1 MDRGWIKLYR
11 RVEDS
16 PVWADDHLFKLF
28 TWILLRVTRKS
39 IALSVPTGRGTQIV
53 NLQPG
58 QAMIGRK
65 TLSDKLR
72 WPEGTTRH
80 RLARL
85 VEIMAGD
92 LAIQPATHYS
102 ILTLRNHEVYQGA
115 MEGERPG
122 NRPGNR
128 PSKGQ
133 PMATNKNEEKEKN
146 TYTSLPSAD
155 APGPPALIPQEE
167 KTPLEGPPDDKGN
180 GKAHPIPRGR
190 KPRKEYPKPVQNLY
204 ETYRLNIID
213 VPAKKADAL
222 RNIAARLREGYTP
235 EQLTGAVERYFEE
248 RQGNSDALPF
258 HANNFFGQK
267 AYFLGYLT
275 EAEPAT
281 PEAVHG

>member
-11 RVEDS
+11 RIEDS

-58 QAMIGRK
+58 QVMIGRK
-65 TLSDKLR
+65 TLSEKLR

-102 ILTLRNHEVYQGA
+102 ILTLRNHEVYQGVL
-115 MEGERPG
+115 EGERPG
-122 NRPGNR
+122 KRPGKR

-133 PMATNKNEEKEKN
+133 PMATNKNEENEEN
-146 TYTSLPSAD
+146 TSFPSAD
-155 APGPPALIPQEE
+155 APGPLVPIPQEE
-167 KTPLEGPPDDKGN
+167 ETRLEGQSDDKGN
-180 GKAHPIPRGR
+180 GKVHPKPRGR
-190 KPRKEYPKPVQNLY
+190 KPRKEYPQPVQDLY

-213 VPAKKADAL
+213 VPAKRPDAL
-222 RNIAARLREGYTP
+222 RNIAARLRDGYTP
-235 EQLTGAVERYFEE
+235 EQLIGAVERYFEE
-248 RQGNSDALPF
+248 RQGNSDNLPY

-267 AYFLGYLT
+267 AYFLGYLSET
-275 EAEPAT
+275 EPAS
-281 PEAVHG
+281 PEAANV